1 MGILPRSF
9 KKKYPVAVRGEG
21 VYLWDADGNRYID
34 FAGSAAV
41 NFIGHGQ
48 RKVIQAIAKQGEKLE
63 FVHSSQFVTEIA
75 EQFAHDLIRFAGP
88 KFSSGRVFFTCG
100 GSEAVETALKL
111 ARQYQVEI
119 GQEKR
124 FRIAS
129 RQQAYHGATLG
140 AMAASGNKRRK
151 EIYLPML
158 RQPEAFL
165 HVGMPYCYRC
175 AYKCNDCAA
184 KYAKELELA
193 LAEHKATVAAFIAEP
208 MSGATLGAVAPPEGY
223 FERVREICDTHGVLF
238 IADEVMTGLGRTGR
252 NFAMEHFDATP
263 DIIVMAKGLASG
275 YMPLGAVLAS
285 KKVVEALSR
294 GTGAFTHGFTYNAHP
309 LSVAAGRSVLQIMKS
324 QSLVKAAASL
334 EKTMEK
340 ELGKLLAL
348 DSVGDVRGKGLLW
361 GVEFV
366 ADKKTKTPYPA
377 EKAFSARVAA
387 AAAKR
392 GVMTYPMQGC
402 VDGTLGD
409 HLLLAPPAVITKE
422 EIATAAAVI
431 GEAVEEVERAV

>member
-1 MGILPRSF
+1 
-9 KKKYPVAVRGEG
+9 
-21 VYLWDADGNRYID
+21 
-34 FAGSAAV
+34 
-41 NFIGHGQ
+41 
-48 RKVIQAIAKQGEKLE
+48 
-63 FVHSSQFVTEIA
+63 
-75 EQFAHDLIRFAGP
+75 
-88 KFSSGRVFFTCG
+88 
-100 GSEAVETALKL
+100 
-111 ARQYQVEI
+111 
-119 GQEKR
+119 
-124 FRIAS
+124 
-129 RQQAYHGATLG
+129 
-140 AMAASGNKRRK
+140 
-151 EIYLPML
+151 
-158 RQPEAFL
+158 
-165 HVGMPYCYRC
+165 
-175 AYKCNDCAA
+175 
-184 KYAKELELA
+184 
-193 LAEHKATVAAFIAEP
+193 
-208 MSGATLGAVAPPEGY
+208 
-223 FERVREICDTHGVLF
+223 LF

>member
-1 MGILPRSF
+1 
-9 KKKYPVAVRGEG
+9 
-21 VYLWDADGNRYID
+21 
-34 FAGSAAV
+34 
-41 NFIGHGQ
+41 
-48 RKVIQAIAKQGEKLE
+48 
-63 FVHSSQFVTEIA
+63 
-75 EQFAHDLIRFAGP
+75 
-88 KFSSGRVFFTCG
+88 
-100 GSEAVETALKL
+100 
-111 ARQYQVEI
+111 
-119 GQEKR
+119 
-124 FRIAS
+124 
-129 RQQAYHGATLG
+129 
-140 AMAASGNKRRK
+140 
-151 EIYLPML
+151 
-158 RQPEAFL
+158 
-165 HVGMPYCYRC
+165 
-175 AYKCNDCAA
+175 
-184 KYAKELELA
+184 
-193 LAEHKATVAAFIAEP
+193 
-208 MSGATLGAVAPPEGY
+208 
-223 FERVREICDTHGVLF
+223 
-238 IADEVMTGLGRTGR
+238 
-252 NFAMEHFDATP
+252 
-263 DIIVMAKGLASG
+263 MAKGLASG
-275 YMPLGAVLAS
+275 YMPVGAVLAS